1 MIKLVLFD
9 LDGVL
14 IDAKKIHY
22 DALNEALG
30 EQYAISEKE
39 HTNLYDG
46 RKTFEK
52 LNLLTEQK
60 GLPTTLHKEIYVKK
74 QSITMEKISALEP
87 IKEIIKL
94 FQNPKLENKRFLQPI
109 SSFLCCLFAKP

>member
-22 DALNEALG
+22 EALNEALG
-30 EQYAISEKE
+30 KQYAISEKE

-52 LNLLTEQK
+52 LKLLTEQK
-60 GLPTTLHKEIYVKK
+60 GLPTTLQDRKSVV
-74 QSITMEKISALEP
+74 
-87 IKEIIKL
+87 
-94 FQNPKLENKRFLQPI
+94 
-109 SSFLCCLFAKP
+109 